1 MSELNNYRYKNE
13 FYKNLS
19 DAVEALGPN
28 VETDEYENFLINGK
42 ELLPE
47 AQLIREQNRILLNF
61 THLQGQTFDF
71 IKHNS
76 FRILLDDIS
85 ESILSQSYD
94 FDILKKILV
103 HLDLELGIEVMF
115 TSTLSQMI
123 ENGLDK
129 VKDYSQFDKFDYH
142 TLIRHYNDG
151 YNKKLR

>member
-1 MSELNNYRYKNE
+1 MSDLNNYRYKNE
-13 FYKNLS
+13 FYKNLN
-19 DAVEALGPN
+19 DAVETLGPD

-47 AQLIREQNRILLNF
+47 AQLIREKNRILLNF

-85 ESILSQSYD
+85 ESILNQSYD

-115 TSTLSQMI
+115 TSTLLKMI

-129 VKDYSQFDKFDYH
+129 VKDYSQFDKFDYN
-142 TLIRHYNDG
+142 TLTSHYNDG
-151 YNKKLR
+151 YKKLR

>member
-47 AQLIREQNRILLNF
+47 AQLIREKNRILLNF

-71 IKHNS
+71 IKHN
-76 FRILLDDIS
+76 DIK
-85 ESILSQSYD
+85 D
-94 FDILKKILV
+94 FPHPV
-103 HLDLELGIEVMF
+103 GITTAALFPDFNEFV
-115 TSTLSQMI
+115 TALYASC
-123 ENGLDK
+123 
-129 VKDYSQFDKFDYH
+129 
-142 TLIRHYNDG
+142 
-151 YNKKLR
+151 